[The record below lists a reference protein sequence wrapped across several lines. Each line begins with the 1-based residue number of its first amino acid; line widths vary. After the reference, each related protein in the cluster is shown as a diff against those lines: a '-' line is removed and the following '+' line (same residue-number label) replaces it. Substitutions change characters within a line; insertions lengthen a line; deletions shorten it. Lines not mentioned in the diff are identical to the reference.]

1 MGKSKLINPDSEIT
15 AMAPF
20 GPSGRI

>member
-15 AMAPF
+15 AMAHF